1 MGSMVEKVRKQKGLW
16 RTYGPVVIWWEDL
29 TEIVDSLKQHAEVTL
44 STADYQFKSLDE
56 LKEHVGSQ
64 ATIFALDIDTGQP
77 SVSIDLTRMEAR
89 LYISAGPQA
98 AQLLLDL
105 DGVLSRCQKLF
116 PWAYRF
122 WFVMLLPA
130 FSLVINVFFLNAR
143 PEFAAQIASV
153 ALNTLTLWALWATY
167 VNLRRV
173 CVIKMQ
179 RRSDRR
185 GFFERN
191 QDQLIMLLVGAV
203 IGGFATFA
211 GVMVKEHFYPT
222 TPVINVNAPKSP

>member
-1 MGSMVEKVRKQKGLW
+1 MEKTKRQQALW

-29 TEIVDSLKQHAEVTL
+29 TEIVSSLKQHAEEVHV
-44 STADYQFKSLDE
+44 STEDYLFKSLDE
-56 LKEHVGSQ
+56 LKEHVGAQ
-64 ATIFALDIDTGQP
+64 ATLFALDINTLQP
-77 SVSIDLTRMEAR
+77 SVSIDLARSHSR

-105 DGVLSRCQKLF
+105 DGILSRCQRPF

-122 WFVMLLPA
+122 WFVMLLPVV
-130 FSLVINVFFLNAR
+130 SVVLNVFYLNAR
-143 PEFAAQIASV
+143 PEMVAQIASL
-153 ALNTLTLWALWATY
+153 ALNGLSLWAVWVTY
-167 VNLRRV
+167 VNLRRL

-179 RRSDRR
+179 RRSERR
-185 GFFERN
+185 SFLERN

-211 GVMVKEHFYPT
+211 GVMVKGHFYPS
-222 TPVINVNAPKSP
+222 TPTINAPKSP